1 MGVAPFV
8 MVLSDSVGAAA
19 LWNVL
24 YTLGEVL
31 WSPRTA
37 TLAAQIAPQ
46 GMEATF
52 FSLAAAPQ
60 FAAKWPTGLFSGW
73 LLDTFVPQCNRCM
86 DNSGFYCD
94 QQPTTFAGGESGDSF
109 YTTAFA
115 SRGLSASHEQCL
127 SRFECAPGTNATLNG
142 QNYACAC
149 GATVKPEQPADWCRT
164 TCLSLDT
171 VSDLTTPGKCPTTCW
186 VSPFP
191 LHLQLNSIQACAR
204 L

>member
-8 MVLSDSVGAAA
+8 MVLSDSVGATA

-60 FAAKWPTGLFSGW
+60 FAAKWPTGLFSVSCH
-73 LLDTFVPQCNRCM
+73 DT
-86 DNSGFYCD
+86 
-94 QQPTTFAGGESGDSF
+94 
-109 YTTAFA
+109 
-115 SRGLSASHEQCL
+115 SA
-127 SRFECAPGTNATLNG
+127 
-142 QNYACAC
+142 
-149 GATVKPEQPADWCRT
+149 
-164 TCLSLDT
+164 
-171 VSDLTTPGKCPTTCW
+171 
-186 VSPFP
+186 
-191 LHLQLNSIQACAR
+191 I
-204 L
+204 

>member
-60 FAAKWPTGLFSGW
+60 FAAKWPTGLFSVSCHDMSAIW
-73 LLDTFVPQCNRCM
+73 V
-86 DNSGFYCD
+86 
-94 QQPTTFAGGESGDSF
+94 
-109 YTTAFA
+109 AFF
-115 SRGLSASHEQCL
+115 SR
-127 SRFECAPGTNATLNG
+127 
-142 QNYACAC
+142 
-149 GATVKPEQPADWCRT
+149 
-164 TCLSLDT
+164 
-171 VSDLTTPGKCPTTCW
+171 
-186 VSPFP
+186 
-191 LHLQLNSIQACAR
+191 
-204 L
+204 